1 MLGQD
6 TVNLSRCDILGP
18 RPNKPQGAEEQQ
30 LCILLG
36 QGTVILS
43 RSVCVTFID
52 QINSKVFG
60 EWGGAAGARSG
71 HSYSE
76 QVSQCPSAACC
87 TTAQTSTPG
96 CKTLKPIYIIC
107 MRIFVGELNQCG
119 GATTTV
125 RVQLTCLLNGAH
137 SLLDYNSPNPL
148 D

>member
-60 EWGGAAGARSG
+60 EWGGAAVYPARSR
-71 HSYSE
+71 HSYSG
-76 QVSQCPSAACC
+76 QV
-87 TTAQTSTPG
+87 
-96 CKTLKPIYIIC
+96 
-107 MRIFVGELNQCG
+107 
-119 GATTTV
+119 
-125 RVQLTCLLNGAH
+125 
-137 SLLDYNSPNPL
+137 
-148 D
+148 